1 MYLVK
6 DEGLWNKLEIYTP
19 QWGESYMIYLSIYL
33 FITFTALFWVS
44 ATNTT
49 NFSFKN
55 SQSLIIGSTLLLF
68 MLSIYSL
75 EKMGDNFDETFILSS
90 VVLTML
96 ICNFL
101 FIVSGKNSSLGLLSF
116 LPLVLYIYIYIWI
129 YEIKNN
135 Y

>member
-55 SQSLIIGSTLLLF
+55 SQSLIIGATLLLF

-116 LPLVLYIYIYIWI
+116 LPLVLYIYIYVWI